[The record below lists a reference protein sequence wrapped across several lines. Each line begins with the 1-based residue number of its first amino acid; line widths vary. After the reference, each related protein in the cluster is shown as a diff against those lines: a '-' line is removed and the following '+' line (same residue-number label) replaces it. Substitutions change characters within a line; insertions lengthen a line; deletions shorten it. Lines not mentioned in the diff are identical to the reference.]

1 MGRRRYLAVFA
12 LGGGVTAGLITGL
25 VSYAVTGHPDGAGS
39 WLVLVLTV
47 TATFWAFGWLT
58 WYQWAARRAEQR
70 TAYLERLSSGDL
82 TIAASSDLD
91 EEAELRRLTL
101 SLRRAL
107 FQVQRVTGNLHNTCR
122 TVEDQA
128 RALLEAARRQGAAV
142 DRSQV
147 AVSAMGESLGGSSKR
162 VLQLESFAQETTA
175 SLSEMTDRIEQV
187 AHALGKLNDSAGHT
201 SKKVQA
207 MGGRAQTVAEAGET
221 LSAFTH
227 EAEEFVGAVD
237 AGIASVR
244 RRAEETGALA
254 DEVTKTAEKGEAL
267 VVDSVKGMYRVEE
280 TVRRAAELVDTL
292 GNRSMEIGRV
302 VDVIQDIADQTNLLA
317 LNAAIIASQA
327 GESGQAFNVVANEVR
342 SLAER
347 TARSTREIGQLVG
360 RVRQDVTTSV
370 ELVKEGRAQAAV
382 GVQLGDRAAAALKEI
397 RAITTRTLSA
407 IEATVAETARL
418 EAYGRQVV
426 ESSRTM
432 NERVG
437 NVGKLAAE
445 QVTEVKDLVRQ
456 AEEMSRVAQSA
467 TARAEGQ
474 VRSGRELSDSVL
486 RLTAA
491 IDEIRSA
498 QDVLKKGDAAIGD
511 EVAEVKEDALK
522 VIRIADGLSRTVEQL
537 GHEADGLDEEVFR
550 FRLPQSRSGGRLRVG
565 VHRGQMLAESR
576 GLDPLFTIDLQVAEL
591 SSTQCSTLLRFEDGL
606 LVPDLAERWEADPT
620 ARRYRFHL
628 RRGVLFHDEVRF
640 TAEHVKQHFER
651 LLNPR
656 VASTE
661 QGTLKDIEGAA
672 AYMKGEAQS
681 VSGIEVLDAHT
692 LEIRLEEPRA
702 FFLRLLALPSTGI
715 TRLSEGGKLVG
726 TGPFRLADWQGD
738 RLVMERNSAYWR
750 PELPLLNQIEFIV
763 YPTRADALR
772 GFTAGE
778 VQLVSYLHTE
788 HLQAAKIDPAQVV
801 STSTPSVW
809 FLGMHVRTPPFDDLR
824 VRRAIRAG
832 LDVRGLVDR
841 FHPGAR
847 VARSLTPPELLE
859 VDRIYEPRTD
869 IELARRLLAEAGHP
883 KLKMSMFWPPPSDV
897 RDENL
902 VLFRPLIEAGLIDL
916 DHPDLPDAWDRVR
929 GGKAPI
935 FRGNWVAD
943 FADADNFLHLLLC
956 SKSQHIYGLGYQNPE
971 FDRLVEDARVNID
984 PGQRE
989 ALYRKAETL
998 VREDCVLVPLYHER
1012 FHAAASPALQGLRMH
1027 QTPPQVRF
1035 EGLWLEGS

>member
-1 MGRRRYLAVFA
+1 MVFG
-12 LGGGVTAGLITGL
+12 LLGGVTSGLLAGLTL
-25 VSYAVTGHPDGAGS
+25 LAFTGHPNTPLGWAL
-39 WLVLVLTV
+39 LVGGNAVWFTLL
-47 TATFWAFGWLT
+47 GWLT
-58 WYQWAARRAEQR
+58 WFQWAARRAEKR
-70 TAYLERLSSGDL
+70 TAYLERLSAGDL
-82 TIAASSDLD
+82 TLAATADLD
-91 EEAELRRLTL
+91 EEDELRRLTL

-107 FQVQRVTGNLHNTCR
+107 FQVQRVTENLHNTCR
-122 TVEDQA
+122 NVEEQA

-142 DRSQV
+142 DRSQS
-147 AVSAMGESLGGSSKR
+147 AVVSMGESLAGSSKR
-162 VLQLESFAQETTA
+162 VAQLESFAQETLG

-187 AHALGKLNDSAGHT
+187 AHALTKLNDSAGHT
-201 SKKVQA
+201 SKKVSA
-207 MGGRAQTVAEAGET
+207 MGERAQTVAAAGET
-221 LSAFTH
+221 LSAFTQ

-237 AGIASVR
+237 AGIAAVR
-244 RRAEETGALA
+244 RRAEETGSLA
-254 DEVTKTAEKGEAL
+254 NEVTRTAEKGEAL

-280 TVRRAAELVDTL
+280 TVRRAAELVDAL
-292 GNRSMEIGRV
+292 GARSLEIGRV

-327 GESGQAFNVVANEVR
+327 GESGEAFNVVANEVR

-360 RVRQDVTTSV
+360 RVRQGVASAV
-370 ELVKEGRAQAAV
+370 ELVKEGRGQAAV

-407 IEATVAETARL
+407 VEATVAETARL

-432 NERVG
+432 GVRVG
-437 NVGKLAAE
+437 DVGKLAAE
-445 QVTEVKDLVRQ
+445 QVTEVTNLVRQ
-456 AEEMSRVAQSA
+456 AEEMSKVAQSA

-511 EVAEVKEDALK
+511 EVAEVREDALK

-537 GHEADGLDEEVFR
+537 AHEAAGLDEEVFR
-550 FRLPQSRSGGRLRVG
+550 FRLPQSRSGGRLKVG
-565 VHRGQMLAESR
+565 VHRTQMLAESR
-576 GLDPLFTIDLQVAEL
+576 GLDPLFTIDLQLAEL
-591 SSTQCSTLLRFEDGL
+591 SSSQTSTLLRFEDGM

-628 RRGVLFHDEVRF
+628 RKGVLFHDDVRL

-651 LLNPR
+651 LLDPR
-656 VASTE
+656 VSSPE
-661 QGTLKDIEGAA
+661 QGTLKDVEGAA
-672 AYMKGEAQS
+672 AYLRGEAQS
-681 VSGIEVLDAHT
+681 VAGIEVLDQHT

-702 FFLRLLALPSTGI
+702 FFLRLLALPSTGV
-715 TRLSEGGKLVG
+715 TRRSDGGKLVG
-726 TGPFRLADWQGD
+726 TGPFRLAEWKDD
-738 RLVMERNSAYWR
+738 RLIFERNAAYWR
-750 PELPLLNQIEFIV
+750 PDLPLLNQLEFV
-763 YPTRADALR
+763 LFPSRGDALR
-772 GFTAGE
+772 AFTAGE

-788 HLQAAKIDPAQVV
+788 HLQAAKVDPAQVV
-801 STSTPSVW
+801 TTSTPSVW
-809 FLGMHVRTPPFDDLR
+809 FLGMHVRTPPFDDVR

-859 VDRIYEPRTD
+859 TDRIYEPRTD
-869 IELARRLLAEAGHP
+869 IELARRLLSEAGHSSL
-883 KLKMSMFWPPPSDV
+883 KLTMYWPPAQDS
-897 RDENL
+897 REENA
-902 VLFRPLIEAGLIDL
+902 VLFKPLVDAGLVELEHVALSDGY
-916 DHPDLPDAWDRVR
+916 WEKVR
-929 GGKAPI
+929 EGKAAI

-956 SKSQHIYGLGYQNPE
+956 SKSQTYYGLGYQNPE
-971 FDRLVEDARVNID
+971 FDKLVEEARVSID

-998 VREDCVLVPLYHER
+998 VREDCVMVPLYHER
-1012 FHAAASPALQGLRMH
+1012 FHAAASPTLQGLRLH

-1035 EGLWLEGS
+1035 EGLWIEGS